1 MLSIIPVQFSIRK
14 GWNRRRRIWMLIF
27 VKFRHFFA
35 HISSYAHCSR
45 KRSRK
50 PTEEGCLD
58 TVVEVWARS
67 VQCVARDVRSKF
79 FSARNGKYDFPGFLF
94 EALFCTRYPPLF
106 EMLVFC
112 AHTHLFENG
121 PICHNSGFP
130 VRGQVWGT
138 PSSKFGRDAY
148 RVPCATR
155 AYAVCNAMFIFSL
168 PKKQAVGPNSL
179 GATLSLRTQVRV
191 LASVSFFFSSLV
203 FCPPFFSHFVF

>member
-94 EALFCTRYPPLF
+94 EAIFGTRHPPF
-106 EMLVFC
+106 SNCWVFL
-112 AHTHLFENG
+112 AHAYLFENVTA
-121 PICHNSGFP
+121 CHNSAITLGALC
-130 VRGQVWGT
+130 RDR
-138 PSSKFGRDAY
+138 FGVHYHPRIITLGAL
-148 RVPCATR
+148 RAVSRVHVPCIR
-155 AYAVCNAMFIFSL
+155 SI
-168 PKKQAVGPNSL
+168 
-179 GATLSLRTQVRV
+179 
-191 LASVSFFFSSLV
+191 
-203 FCPPFFSHFVF
+203 